1 LSQEASAAAFA
12 PPVSPA
18 DGMAENRA
26 SSTPDPARRKYLL
39 RRYWHGALGFWWRG
53 APGHAWLLTIALAL
67 IVISQVF
74 IQYRINV
81 WNRAIFDALQQKQAA
96 EVLRQALIFM
106 PLAIASILI
115 AVAAVYG
122 RMTIQRNWRRWFSD
136 HIIDRWL
143 TNGRYFHL
151 NLVKGD
157 HDNPEYRIAED
168 MRVATE
174 APADFA
180 VGLLSAFLSA
190 ATFITV
196 LWAVGGDLTFDLFGR
211 SVTVPGFLVI
221 ASVGYAVIAS
231 GSMAIIGR
239 KYIQASEAKS
249 QREAELRYALMRLR
263 ENGESIALIAG
274 EREEKAGLD
283 LALSSVM
290 RRWRE
295 LCRQYMRTTVV
306 AQMSFVIAPVF
317 PVILSAPKF
326 LAGTMTLGQ
335 VMQAAS
341 AFVTVQTAFN
351 WLVDNYPR
359 FADWTASAGRV
370 ASLTVSLDALEAA
383 EQGEGWD
390 RIERGDA
397 AKGIMMQLRNV
408 SVTLDD
414 GKVVVKDADVEIKP
428 GQRVLFE
435 GESGSGKSTLVRAIA
450 GLWPWGAGEIRI
462 QPGARMFLLPQRP
475 YIPLGP
481 LRRAVIYPK
490 AAEEVDDDS
499 VKNALS
505 AVGLPELVERIDEDK
520 PWDLTLSGGEKQ
532 RLAFARLLIHRPD
545 IAVMDEATSALD
557 EASQRALMTLVHK
570 ELPQTTIVSVG
581 HRQELE
587 AFHDRKIVLEYR
599 KGGARIVSDEKLQSS
614 KGDQQSLLRRILRR
628 RRQNSRAPAE
638 AHRPLTPPG

>member
-1 LSQEASAAAFA
+1 
-12 PPVSPA
+12 
-18 DGMAENRA
+18 MAENRD
-26 SSTPDPARRKYLL
+26 SSSPEKLKRKYLL
-39 RRYWHGALGFWWRG
+39 RRFWRGALGFWRRDSRG
-53 APGHAWLLTIALAL
+53 YARVLTIGLVATVILQV
-67 IVISQVF
+67 IV
-74 IQYRINV
+74 QYRINV
-81 WNRAIFDALQQKQAA
+81 WNRAIFDALEQKQAA
-96 EVLRQALIFM
+96 EVLWQALIFV
-106 PLAIASILI
+106 PLAISSILL
-115 AVAAVYG
+115 AVVAVYR
-122 RMTIQRNWRRWFSD
+122 RMTTEPNWGRWLSD

-168 MRVATE
+168 VRVATE
-174 APADFA
+174 APIDFA
-180 VGLLSAFLSA
+180 VGLLSALLSA
-190 ATFITV
+190 ATFIVV
-196 LWAVGGDLTFDLFGR
+196 LWVVGGDLTFVLLGR
-211 SVTVPGFLVI
+211 TVTIPGFLVI
-221 ASVGYAVIAS
+221 AAVGYAALAS
-231 GSMAIIGR
+231 GSMAVIGR
-239 KYIQASEAKS
+239 RYIQASESKS
-249 QREAELRYALMRLR
+249 QREAELRYALTRLR

-274 EREEKAGLD
+274 EEEEKAGLN

-317 PVILSAPKF
+317 PVLLSAPKF

-359 FADWTASAGRV
+359 FADWTASAGRG
-370 ASLTVSLDALEAA
+370 ASLTVSLDALESG
-383 EQGEGWD
+383 GEGD
-390 RIERGDA
+390 GGGRIERGDT
-397 AKGIMMQLRNV
+397 AKGVAMQLRNV

-414 GKVVVKDADVEIKP
+414 GKVVVKDAEVEIKP
-428 GQRVLFE
+428 GERVLFV

-450 GLWPWGAGEIRI
+450 GLWPWGSGEIRI
-462 QPGARMFLLPQRP
+462 QPGTTMFLLPQRP

-481 LRRAVIYPK
+481 LRRATIYPK
-490 AAEEVDDDS
+490 AAEEVDDAA

-505 AVGLPELVERIDEDK
+505 AVGLPELVDHIDEDSF
-520 PWDLTLSGGEKQ
+520 WDQTLPGGERQ

-557 EASQRALMTLVHK
+557 EESQRKLMTLVHK
-570 ELPQTTIVSVG
+570 ELPHMTVVSVG
-581 HRQELE
+581 HRRQLE

-599 KGGARIVSDEKLQSS
+599 KGGARIVSDEKLLSS
-614 KGDQQSLLRRILRR
+614 KSGVESLLRRILRGRMLPSEPER
-628 RRQNSRAPAE
+628 RPGDRADRGA
-638 AHRPLTPPG
+638 

>member
-1 LSQEASAAAFA
+1 
-12 PPVSPA
+12 
-18 DGMAENRA
+18 MAENRA
-26 SSTPDPARRKYLL
+26 SGSQEKARRKYLL
-39 RRYWHGALGFWWRG
+39 RRFWHGALGFWRRG
-53 APGHAWLLTIALAL
+53 SPGHARLLTIGIAA
-67 IVISQVF
+67 IVILQVVV
-74 IQYRINV
+74 QYRINV
-81 WNRAIFDALQQKQAA
+81 WNRSVFDALEKKQAA
-96 EVLRQALIFM
+96 EVLWQALIFI
-106 PLAIASILI
+106 PLAISSILL

-122 RMTIQRNWRRWFSD
+122 RMTTQRNWRRWFSD

-168 MRVATE
+168 VRISTE
-174 APADFA
+174 APIDFA
-180 VGLLSAFLSA
+180 VGLLSAILSA
-190 ATFITV
+190 ATFIGV
-196 LWAVGGDLTFDLFGR
+196 LWVVGGDITFNFLGR
-211 SVTVPGFLVI
+211 SVTIPGFLVI
-221 ASVGYAVIAS
+221 AAVGYAVLAS

-239 KYIQASEAKS
+239 RYIQASEAKS
-249 QREAELRYALMRLR
+249 QREAELRYALTRLR

-274 EREEKAGLD
+274 EDEEKAGLD

-317 PVILSAPKF
+317 PVLLSAPKF

-370 ASLTVSLDALEAA
+370 ASLTVSLDALESA
-383 EQGEGWD
+383 ETGDGWG
-390 RIERGDA
+390 RIERGDT
-397 AKGIMMQLRNV
+397 AKGIAMQLRNV

-450 GLWPWGAGEIRI
+450 GLWPQIGKIRI
-462 QPGARMFLLPQRP
+462 QPGVTMFLLPQRP

-481 LRRAVIYPK
+481 LRRATIYPK
-490 AAEEVDDDS
+490 AAEEVDDAA
-499 VKNALS
+499 VKKALS
-505 AVGLPELVERIDEDK
+505 AVGLPELVDHIDEDK
-520 PWDLTLSGGEKQ
+520 PWDQTLSGGERQ

-557 EASQRALMTLVHK
+557 EESQRNLMTLIHK
-570 ELPQTTIVSVG
+570 ELPHMTIVSVG

-599 KGGARIVSDEKLQSS
+599 KGGARIVSDEQLLSS
-614 KGDQQSLLRRILRR
+614 KWGTQGLLRRILRR
-628 RRQNSRAPAE
+628 RGGHLP
-638 AHRPLTPPG
+638 PLTVPERHPGDRLGRGD